1 MRVML
6 KNEIYVEKQSLCWK
20 TKLMLENIV
29 YYAEQS
35 SSCRSV
41 FIVKTWDHIGSGM
54 CPKFHFEYNKI
65 NITTA
70 VSVAHRQ
77 QRVRS

>member
-6 KNEIYVEKQSLCWK
+6 KNKVYIERPM
-20 TKLMLENIV
+20 LMLENTV

-35 SSCRSV
+35 SSRRSI

-54 CPKFHFEYNKI
+54 CPKFHFEYSRI
-65 NITTA
+65 IITTV